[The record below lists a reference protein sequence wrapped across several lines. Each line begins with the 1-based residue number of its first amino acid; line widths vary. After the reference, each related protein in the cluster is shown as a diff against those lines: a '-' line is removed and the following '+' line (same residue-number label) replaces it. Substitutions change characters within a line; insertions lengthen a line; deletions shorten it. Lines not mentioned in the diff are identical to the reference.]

1 MKLGFVFIMY
11 VASSFVVFNSC
22 SSLVEKNNSNKK
34 EEIVKIE
41 IKVQKE
47 LVTFFSEDSLIIT
60 ADLYTHKN
68 IEEAPF
74 IILFHQAGYS
84 RGEYVESVGKFIEMG
99 YNCLAVDLRAGNE
112 VNGII
117 NETHKE
123 AVAKGLSTEYVDAMP
138 DMLAAIEYVKNN
150 FEFGELLILGSSYS
164 ASLALIIAAQSPDMV
179 DGVLAFSP
187 GEYFKYDDTTIE
199 EYASEILVPVFIS
212 SSREERKKWKAIY
225 EALPDD
231 AKRKYIPE
239 EEGVHGSRALWKTTE
254 GNQKYW
260 KAVEK
265 FIKKI
270 E

>member
-1 MKLGFVFIMY
+1 MKTGTVITIWIATFL
-11 VASSFVVFNSC
+11 VVFNSC
-22 SSLVEKNNSNKK
+22 SGEVDKKNKLKNEK
-34 EEIVKIE
+34 VVTVE

-47 LVTFFSEDSLIIT
+47 LITFLAEDSLTIT
-60 ADLYTHKN
+60 GDLYTHKGVEDN
-68 IEEAPF
+68 PF

-84 RGEYVESVGKFIEMG
+84 RGEYIETVGKFIEMG

-123 AVAKGLSTEYVDAMP
+123 AVAKGLSTEYIDAMP
-138 DMLAAIEYVKNN
+138 DMMTAIDYVKEN
-150 FEFGELLILGSSYS
+150 FEYEELLILGSSYS
-164 ASLALIIAAQSPDMV
+164 ASLALIVAAQNPGLV

-187 GEYFKYDDTTIE
+187 GEYFKYDETTIE
-199 EYASEILVPVFIS
+199 EYASEILVPVFIT

-239 EEGVHGSRALWKTTE
+239 DEGIHGSRALWKTTE

-265 FIKKI
+265 FIKKV